1 MGPPGLLLGLLAL
14 GAAGAGAGPRPLP
27 EDAAQEHGYYLQ
39 QLFGQYGANGTL
51 PSEGLARLLGSLGLG
66 RVRVVQIQ
74 HEELGHGHVSH
85 LDLLEVQEEKH
96 RHQHP
101 VWEHGGAAA
110 PSAPPPP
117 RPPSPRP
124 SRTKGGTKPA
134 PTEPPGAGATPGSR
148 GGAPPPPRRDQP
160 GLSLLGRVLGL
171 EHSSADHPHD
181 DCLNVT
187 QLLGNFGLDSVSQLT
202 PEQFTLLCPALLY
215 QIDSRVCIQ
224 HSDEVTLPPP
234 GGALWPALGWGL
246 LAVTFVSLPS
256 ALAVVL
262 VPLLSRSFFRSLL
275 AFLVALAVGTLCGD
289 ALLHLWPHAQG
300 RHQETP
306 AEPGT
311 AVLQGLAVLGG
322 IYLLF
327 LVELLLGML
336 RRSREATGRSPR
348 ETPDVAMG
356 VLAPSR
362 GGAELRHLTTPEPE
376 LELKPHGHPHGHSHG
391 HSHGPAL
398 PPSPRAADVAWMVVL
413 GDGIHNLTDGLAIGA
428 AFSHSLSSGL
438 STALAV
444 LCHELPHE
452 LGRCPSPRP
461 SRGTPRRP
469 PPPTLL
475 LPQATWRCCC
485 GRARPP
491 APSCSSTCSRPCSPA
506 WGRRQGRPWGRARP
520 TSPPG
525 SSPPPPVSSSTWPW
539 PTCSPRRCGA
549 PRAPARAPGAA
560 SSCRTQGSCWAAAS
574 CWASPSPRD
583 TSAPGCSPERPQ
595 GSALLAPAADRSGE
609 PRPEPAAAA
618 LEGWQDGGRPKC
630 ASRTGLSPLLV
641 RPPAASAVPGS
652 LGGSALR
659 SSPSPS
665 VPAGRGRGVPSPPVS
680 SPGGP
685 GHPALPGS
693 GGQWGARTPGSRDEV
708 GRVSPSRSPGT
719 SRWRRKDDRT

>member
-1 MGPPGLLLGLLAL
+1 MGPPGLLLGVLGLLAL
-14 GAAGAGAGPRPLP
+14 GAGGGPGSLP

-51 PSEGLARLLGSLGLG
+51 PFEGLARLLGSLGLG

-96 RHQHP
+96 RHRHP
-101 VWEHGGAAA
+101 VWEHGGDPA
-110 PSAPPPP
+110 PSAPPPT

-124 SRTKGGTKPA
+124 SRTESWTKAAPA
-134 PTEPPGAGATPGSR
+134 EPLGAGVTPGSR
-148 GGAPPPPRRDQP
+148 GAPLPPRRDQP

-187 QLLGNFGLDSVSQLT
+187 QLLVNFGLDSVSQLT

-234 GGALWPALGWGL
+234 GGGLWPALGWGL

-262 VPLLSRSFFRSLL
+262 VPLLSRGFFRSLL

-300 RHQETP
+300 RHQEMP
-306 AEPGT
+306 VEPGT
-311 AVLQGLAVLGG
+311 AVLQGLAALGG

-336 RRSREATGRSPR
+336 RRSREATGRSPG
-348 ETPDVAMG
+348 ETPDVAAG
-356 VLAPSR
+356 GLASLR
-362 GGAELRHLTTPEPE
+362 GGAELRHLTAPEPE
-376 LELKPHGHPHGHSHG
+376 LEHKPHRPPHRPPHGHSHG
-391 HSHGPAL
+391 PTL
-398 PPSPRAADVAWMVVL
+398 PPSPGASDIVWMVVL

-452 LGRCPSPRP
+452 LGDLAVLLRAGTAPR
-461 SRGTPRRP
+461 TI
-469 PPPTLL
+469 LL
-475 LPQATWRCCC
+475 LNLL
-485 GRARPP
+485 
-491 APSCSSTCSRPCSPA
+491 
-506 WGRRQGRPWGRARP
+506 
-520 TSPPG
+520 
-525 SSPPPPVSSSTWPW
+525 
-539 PTCSPRRCGA
+539 
-549 PRAPARAPGAA
+549 
-560 SSCRTQGSCWAAAS
+560 
-574 CWASPSPRD
+574 
-583 TSAPGCSPERPQ
+583 
-595 GSALLAPAADRSGE
+595 SALLSCLGAAVGVAVGQSASHLTPWILTATAGVFLYVALADML
-609 PRPEPAAAA
+609 PE
-618 LEGWQDGGRPKC
+618 
-630 ASRTGLSPLLV
+630 V
-641 RPPAASAVPGS
+641 
-652 LGGSALR
+652 LR
-659 SSPSPS
+659 
-665 VPAGRGRGVPSPPVS
+665 GTE
-680 SPGGP
+680 GP
-685 GHPALPGS
+685 GEGTWGRFLLQNVGFLLGS
-693 GGQWGARTPGSRDEV
+693 GVMLGIALAEGHVRAWLQP
-708 GRVSPSRSPGT
+708 
-719 SRWRRKDDRT
+719 